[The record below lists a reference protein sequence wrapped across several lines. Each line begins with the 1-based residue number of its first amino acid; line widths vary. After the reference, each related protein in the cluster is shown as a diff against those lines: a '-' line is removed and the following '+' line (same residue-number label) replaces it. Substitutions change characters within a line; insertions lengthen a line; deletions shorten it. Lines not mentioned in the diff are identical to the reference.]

1 MVEQMRIQHEEMKTL
16 PTALAPTQRTTVQD
30 VSKNQYD
37 QLSKDVQM
45 FVSDEEV
52 GHTFAY
58 WYKRYGGVIRDSV
71 LLDSKKRDLI
81 LMKLDEDAHRKYADD
96 ILPKQPPE
104 IDFETTIA
112 NLEKLFAPR
121 KTLIRRRYE
130 CLRINCPPLTAS
142 FVPFRDYANMI
153 KRMKDTMC
161 VNARTSFSGGR
172 QLRTSLTLLKE
183 SAKDEGTRN
192 VEIEEQFNLHHRAQK
207 RSYHQEELVWLRD
220 YRPRHEKWI
229 PARVKNRYGQTVY
242 DMLTEEDVLW
252 RRQTRCVEKG
262 TGELAA
268 RRLKPRCR
276 STRKTDSTMVWQGR
290 SPTSTTMSTIEHQL
304 SCRRQRLDQF
314 DNADRR

>member
-153 KRMKDTMC
+153 KRMVRSPPFHPQSNGQLERFVDTL
-161 VNARTSFSGGR
+161 RRLRREGR
-172 QLRTSLTLLKE
+172 RRNLRNFC
-183 SAKDEGTRN
+183 SAIEG
-192 VEIEEQFNLHHRAQK
+192 HHVRQ
-207 RSYHQEELVWLRD
+207 RQDIFLRWA
-220 YRPRHEKWI
+220 P
-229 PARVKNRYGQTVY
+229 V
-242 DMLTEEDVLW
+242 EDV
-252 RRQTRCVEKG
+252 
-262 TGELAA
+262 
-268 RRLKPRCR
+268 
-276 STRKTDSTMVWQGR
+276 
-290 SPTSTTMSTIEHQL
+290 
-304 SCRRQRLDQF
+304 
-314 DNADRR
+314 ADVAEGIC